1 MKIQSAQEALF
12 IACEMERGAIQLYER
27 ALMLLGSLHRD
38 RESLRSQLS
47 SMLADEKQHL
57 LQFQELYTGLDTT
70 LEKQLAFSAAA
81 ADILFPG
88 GLMSAVRQG
97 LLTDEQALFNFAIA
111 AERTASATYRAFA
124 KQCEDPRAAEML
136 EGIALEEDKHLRA
149 LTEHQDSLGG

>member
-27 ALMLLGSLHRD
+27 ALMLLGTLYREK
-38 RESLRSQLS
+38 ESLRSQLA

-57 LQFQELYTGLDTT
+57 SQFQELYTGLDTT

-88 GLMSAVRQG
+88 GLMGAVRQG
-97 LLTDEQALFNFAIA
+97 LLQNEQALFDFAIA
-111 AERTASATYRAFA
+111 AERMASATYRAFA
-124 KQCEDPRAAEML
+124 LQCEDPRAAEML
-136 EGIALEEDKHLRA
+136 EGIALEEDKHLRV
-149 LTEHQDSLGG
+149 LTEHQASLGA